1 MADDP
6 NRPRQDCKSAF
17 PEFWN
22 VKFYH
27 RIVRTTIGE
36 KLKTSHE
43 VPQGL
48 PHSMVV
54 LLMQMNEQHGQR
66 YRPGPLPVLPVM
78 TANLPRV
85 KPGGENAG
93 RRP

>member
-1 MADDP
+1 MPLDP
-6 NRPRQDCKSAF
+6 NRPRQDCQPAL

-22 VKFYH
+22 MSFYH
-27 RIVRTTIGE
+27 RVVRTTIGE
-36 KLKTSHE
+36 KLKASYE

-66 YRPGPLPVLPVM
+66 Y
-78 TANLPRV
+78 
-85 KPGGENAG
+85 
-93 RRP
+93 